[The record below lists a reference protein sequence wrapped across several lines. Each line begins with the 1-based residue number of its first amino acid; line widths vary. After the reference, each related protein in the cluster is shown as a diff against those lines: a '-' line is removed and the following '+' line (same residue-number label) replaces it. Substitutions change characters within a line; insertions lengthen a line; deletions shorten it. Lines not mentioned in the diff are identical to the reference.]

1 MISAQEELREAST
14 GTLLRG
20 VGEGFVRDKGLAA
33 GTYYQFERH
42 VSNKSLSIMRRRASG
57 GVSETVLVPVHVSMF
72 IFV

>member
-1 MISAQEELREAST
+1 MLET
-14 GTLLRG
+14 
-20 VGEGFVRDKGLAA
+20 GLAA